1 MHDTIRSG
9 INIFGQAV
17 DRIIN
22 TFASIEDRIR
32 ALLEFFRKQLLRGV
46 PKLGIPIMDP
56 LYINK
61 IELDINHEAATGK
74 GNAEDIT
81 VEHISKFIIEEER
94 FSRLGNWRFKLDLN
108 LTFPYIKV
116 NGKYKIDGLI
126 DQTFEINGSGP
137 FSILMTSWK
146 MQQLST

>member
-1 MHDTIRSG
+1 MSFMENHEEFAKDTIHSG

-17 DRIIN
+17 DHIIN

-32 ALLEFFRKQLLRGV
+32 ALLEFFRKQLLKGV

-116 NGKYKIDGLI
+116 DGKYKIDGLI
-126 DQTFEINGSGP
+126 GQTFEINGNGP
-137 FSILMTSWK
+137 FR
-146 MQQLST
+146 